1 MTRFVRRRIPAL
13 KMRRS
18 YTSATG
24 LTLRGQV
31 HIEVFIEARCFSE
44 NIRSGFLVLFDS
56 KSSHCYV
63 YHVTFYFI

>member
-1 MTRFVRRRIPAL
+1 MTRSVRRRIPAL

-31 HIEVFIEARCFSE
+31 HIEDFILIFLNFFFNSFQCLWHFKIIYDFS
-44 NIRSGFLVLFDS
+44 
-56 KSSHCYV
+56 
-63 YHVTFYFI
+63 